1 MIAQLRLKYARSLE
15 LISSLEAEHAE
26 VQVSLELE
34 LSAKTSQIETLSNEV
49 IFRPS
54 HLVLLYF
61 LSPCHLSN
69 VQYTFRYLLYSS
81 MCWPTEK

>member
-61 LSPCHLSN
+61 LSPCHLSCSIDI
-69 VQYTFRYLLYSS
+69 QIFTLFLYLLAHR
-81 MCWPTEK
+81 KK